1 MPKSP
6 AVEQKNLARTALIED
21 AGIKNVGNFIGVTE
35 LDKGLATF
43 LFENNQKG
51 YVGWRWSVTVFQD
64 KKNQP
69 ATVSEI
75 VLLPGDDSLIA
86 PDWVPWSERL
96 SDYKALQIE
105 LERQAALEAEEESD
119 EDTVEG
125 SVEDSVGDT
134 DEDSNESDSAD
145 DALIPDDSSNK
156 EDSAEAEEADLAVSN
171 LEEGEDSENDSEDT
185 GRKPPRFLR
194 RRKGLKIK
202 KARGQGKNPKD

>member
-6 AVEQKNLARTALIED
+6 AVEQKNLAKSALVEN

-35 LDKGLATF
+35 IDKGLATF

-51 YVGWRWSVTVFQD
+51 YVGWRWSVTIFQD

-75 VLLPGDDSLIA
+75 VLLPGVDSLIA

-105 LERQAALEAEEESD
+105 LEKQAALDALEDESEEAADDDAAAESAEEFGKKETKDS
-119 EDTVEG
+119 EDGEL
-125 SVEDSVGDT
+125 S
-134 DEDSNESDSAD
+134 
-145 DALIPDDSSNK
+145 
-156 EDSAEAEEADLAVSN
+156 VSN
-171 LEEGEDSENDSEDT
+171 LEEGEDAQDDAEDT

>member
-6 AVEQKNLARTALIED
+6 ALEQKNLAKSALVEN

-35 LDKGLATF
+35 IDKGLATF

-51 YVGWRWSVTVFQD
+51 YVGWRWSVTIFQD

-105 LERQAALEAEEESD
+105 LEKQAALDALEDESD
-119 EDTVEG
+119 EDA
-125 SVEDSVGDT
+125 
-134 DEDSNESDSAD
+134 DEDA
-145 DALIPDDSSNK
+145 
-156 EDSAEAEEADLAVSN
+156 SAESAEESGEKEPEVSEDAGLPVSN
-171 LEEGEDSENDSEDT
+171 LEEGEDAQNDAEDA

>member
-6 AVEQKNLARTALIED
+6 ALEQKNLAKSALVES

-35 LDKGLATF
+35 IDKGLATF

-51 YVGWRWSVTVFQD
+51 YVGWRWSVTIFQD

-105 LERQAALEAEEESD
+105 LEKQAALDALEDESD
-119 EDTVEG
+119 EDADEDASAESAEESGKKEPEVSE
-125 SVEDSVGDT
+125 SVE
-134 DEDSNESDSAD
+134 
-145 DALIPDDSSNK
+145 LP
-156 EDSAEAEEADLAVSN
+156 VSN
-171 LEEGEDSENDSEDT
+171 LEEGEDAQNDAEDT
-185 GRKPPRFLR
+185 GRKPPSFLR

>member
-6 AVEQKNLARTALIED
+6 VLEQKNLAKSALVEN

-35 LDKGLATF
+35 IDKGLATF

-51 YVGWRWSVTVFQD
+51 YVGWRWSVTIFQD

-105 LERQAALEAEEESD
+105 LEKQAALDALEDESD
-119 EDTVEG
+119 EDTDEDASAEESG
-125 SVEDSVGDT
+125 KKEPEDLEDS
-134 DEDSNESDSAD
+134 E
-145 DALIPDDSSNK
+145 LP
-156 EDSAEAEEADLAVSN
+156 VSN
-171 LEEGEDSENDSEDT
+171 LEEGEDAQDDAEDT

>member
-6 AVEQKNLARTALIED
+6 VLEQKNLAKSALVEN

-35 LDKGLATF
+35 IDKGLATF

-51 YVGWRWSVTVFQD
+51 YVGWRWSVTIFQD

-105 LERQAALEAEEESD
+105 LEKQAALDALEDESD
-119 EDTVEG
+119 EDT
-125 SVEDSVGDT
+125 
-134 DEDSNESDSAD
+134 DEDSSAASAEESDKKEPED
-145 DALIPDDSSNK
+145 LEDAELP
-156 EDSAEAEEADLAVSN
+156 VSN
-171 LEEGEDSENDSEDT
+171 LEEGEDAQDDAEDT